1 MPRLRKG
8 TMRRKN
14 CLCAS
19 LFMTALL
26 SFSLWGEELNHNVLP
41 YKKNL
46 KEKILEGEIFSESK
60 VKSSSNSDKKEKN
73 ETQEL
78 HFTIAGLHPKSCSYA
93 LKKLSVYEGYSKFLD
108 FVKESKYDEKNQEIN
123 FLLSHALLPYDMRL
137 IFKLPRIDKEGK
149 YSFVFEHGILKDL
162 KGDIYAINHNNRCL
176 FFTRADWS
184 GPHTGFPNVIFEFFS
199 QTLSKL
205 SMERLFRI
213 SNTLSH

>member
-1 MPRLRKG
+1 MGHLRKG

-14 CLCAS
+14 FFCCL
-19 LFMTALL
+19 LFMTSIV

-60 VKSSSNSDKKEKN
+60 VTNTKN

-93 LKKLSVYEGYSKFLD
+93 LKKLSLYEGYSKFLD
-108 FVKESKYDEKNQEIN
+108 FVKVSKYDEKNQEID
-123 FLLSHALLPYDMRL
+123 FLLSHVLLPYDMRL
-137 IFKLPRIDKEGK
+137 VFKLPRITDVGV
-149 YSFVFEHGILKDL
+149 YPFTFEHGILKNL
-162 KGDIYAINHNNRCL
+162 KGDIYAINHNGKCL
-176 FFTRADWS
+176 FFTKADWQ
-184 GPHTGFPNVIFEFFS
+184 GPHTGFPNIVFEFFS
-199 QTLSKL
+199 QTLAKL
-205 SMERLFRI
+205 SMEKLFRI